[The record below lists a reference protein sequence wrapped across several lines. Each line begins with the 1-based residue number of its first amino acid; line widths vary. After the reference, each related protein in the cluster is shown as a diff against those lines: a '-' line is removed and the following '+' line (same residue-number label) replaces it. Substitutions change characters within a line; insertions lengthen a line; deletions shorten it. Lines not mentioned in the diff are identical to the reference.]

1 VIIEYRVYK
10 LNAGYIQSSIADL
23 LVLKIRNRRY
33 IELVLFRKT
42 SNKKTLGQEFDP
54 YRHIL

>member
-1 VIIEYRVYK
+1 MIIEYRVYK

-23 LVLKIRNRRY
+23 LVLKIWNRRC

-42 SNKKTLGQEFDP
+42 SNKKQLGQEFDP
-54 YRHIL
+54 YRHTL